1 LGAGKITEKDV
12 DDIRDSRIVQRMTS
26 NKQIKNGT
34 PVKITYGMGRTVLG
48 QISDTVVNK
57 WGTSYE
63 ITTEDGE
70 VEYADTFVTG
80 SEMGVS
86 IL

>member
-1 LGAGKITEKDV
+1 
-12 DDIRDSRIVQRMTS
+12 MTS